1 MKVAFQG
8 VKGAYSEEA
17 ALQHFGADCEPV
29 GYAFSEQVF
38 ENVAA
43 GVAQYGILPVENSI
57 AGAVA
62 ANLDLLLKEDVFIV
76 AERYLPIRHCLLAR
90 PKTALE
96 DVKQVYSHPVAL
108 AQCRDFITRHLI
120 KAVPEYDTAGSAKLI
135 AERHVAGEAAI
146 ASKGCAAAYGLAVL
160 AENIQTAK
168 DNITRF
174 VIFVRGGEPPAGQ
187 TMEKTSLVFGAKHRP
202 GALLDCL
209 RRFADH
215 GINLTRLES
224 RPVPENPFEYVFFVD
239 FLGGL
244 KESGV
249 RAAIDELAHDA
260 HRVKVLGSY
269 PVGVR

>member
-1 MKVAFQG
+1 MRVAFQG

-17 ALQHFGADCEPV
+17 ARQQFGKECEPA

-38 ENVAA
+38 ETVAA
-43 GVAQYGILPVENSI
+43 GVAEYGILPVENSI

-62 ANLDLLLKEDVFIV
+62 VNLDLLLKEDVFVV
-76 AERYLPIRHCLLAR
+76 AESYLPIRHCLLAQ
-90 PKTALE
+90 KGTALE
-96 DVKQVYSHPVAL
+96 EVAQVYSHPVAL

-135 AERHVAGEAAI
+135 AERHVPGEAAI
-146 ASKGCAAAYGLAVL
+146 ASKGCAQAYGLAVL
-160 AENIQTAK
+160 AENIQTVK

-174 VIFVRGGEPPAGQ
+174 MIFVRGSAPPEGLAMQ
-187 TMEKTSLVFGAKHRP
+187 KTSLVFGAKHKP
-202 GALLDCL
+202 GSLLDCL

-239 FLGGL
+239 LLGGL
-244 KESGV
+244 HDPGV
-249 RAAIDELAHDA
+249 RSAIEELAQDA

-269 PVGVR
+269 PIASR

>member
-8 VKGAYSEEA
+8 VTGAYSEEA
-17 ALQHFGADCEPV
+17 ARKHFGKDCEPV
-29 GYAFSEQVF
+29 GYAYSEQVF
-38 ENVAA
+38 ETIVS
-43 GVAQYGILPVENSI
+43 GVAQFGILPVENSI

-62 ANLDLLLKEDVFIV
+62 VNLDLLLKEDVFV
-76 AERYLPIRHCLLAR
+76 TAECYLPIRHCLLAH
-90 PKTALE
+90 KGVVLE
-96 DVKQVYSHPVAL
+96 EVRQVFSHPVAL
-108 AQCRDFITRHLI
+108 AQCRDFLTRRLI

-135 AERHVAGEAAI
+135 AERHVPGEAAI
-146 ASKGCAAAYGLAVL
+146 ASKGCAQAYGLNVL
-160 AENIQTAK
+160 AENIQTVK

-174 VIFVRGGEPPAGQ
+174 LIFVRGKEAPAGV
-187 TMEKTSLVFGAKHRP
+187 TMQKTSLVFGAKHKP
-202 GALLDCL
+202 GSLLDCL

-239 FLGGL
+239 LVGGL
-244 KESGV
+244 NEPGV

-269 PVGVR
+269 PVAPR